1 LSKAS
6 AAADRR
12 AKTVWK
18 MFAQMDTR
26 TAPREAQRDCTT
38 PRLIGFGIGL
48 SPAASA
54 PRMDPNTSACGS
66 PPSAPLS
73 MAHPL
78 LQEQCST
85 GKILACADALG
96 TGHAR
101 PEKNH
106 GEVRAQLRRAR
117 GGVRREHEGG
127 GFERQWRTSIY
138 RSSLRLSASTLSVTE
153 TSRSEIFFTPPHIKL
168 ATDSHH
174 HPPSIPRH
182 ATSFPHVSFATRCRE
197 SACFHPKSRGAPS
210 FLLFLSSPPPDWRR
224 ASSLRL
230 GAI

>member
-1 LSKAS
+1 MRITAIGS
-6 AAADRR
+6 AVNGTSVAAG
-12 AKTVWK
+12 T
-18 MFAQMDTR
+18 MQ
-26 TAPREAQRDCTT
+26 
-38 PRLIGFGIGL
+38 
-48 SPAASA
+48 
-54 PRMDPNTSACGS
+54 
-66 PPSAPLS
+66 
-73 MAHPL
+73 H
-78 LQEQCST
+78 
-85 GKILACADALG
+85 GKILACAEALG

-210 FLLFLSSPPPDWRR
+210 FLLFLTCTDRR
-224 ASSLRL
+224 
-230 GAI
+230 GGGVGDQ

>member
-1 LSKAS
+1 MTRPSPDEVPTGSRRIRKSRKEEGARELLAESKTSRPLAHRAQRRPQASSFFFVLLRAWIARGAVWCPPQARHGLSITHLSAGCQGFEALSKAS

-106 GEVRAQLRRAR
+106 G
-117 GGVRREHEGG
+117 
-127 GFERQWRTSIY
+127 
-138 RSSLRLSASTLSVTE
+138 
-153 TSRSEIFFTPPHIKL
+153 
-168 ATDSHH
+168 
-174 HPPSIPRH
+174 
-182 ATSFPHVSFATRCRE
+182 
-197 SACFHPKSRGAPS
+197 
-210 FLLFLSSPPPDWRR
+210 
-224 ASSLRL
+224 
-230 GAI
+230 

>member
-1 LSKAS
+1 MRS
-6 AAADRR
+6 AAGLHDAEAHRLR
-12 AKTVWK
+12 H
-18 MFAQMDTR
+18 R
-26 TAPREAQRDCTT
+26 TLSS
-38 PRLIGFGIGL
+38 RLRPTNGSQHLSLRITAIGSAVNGT
-48 SPAASA
+48 SVAAGT
-54 PRMDPNTSACGS
+54 MQ
-66 PPSAPLS
+66 
-73 MAHPL
+73 H
-78 LQEQCST
+78 
-85 GKILACADALG
+85 GKILACAEALG

-138 RSSLRLSASTLSVTE
+138 RSSLRLSASNLSVTE

-210 FLLFLSSPPPDWRR
+210 FLLFLRWWCRARSALRR
-224 ASSLRL
+224 QRDF
-230 GAI
+230 

>member
-1 LSKAS
+1 MSKAS

-54 PRMDPNTSACGS
+54 PRMDPNTSVCGS

-127 GFERQWRTSIY
+127 GFERHWWTSILPVVV
-138 RSSLRLSASTLSVTE
+138 SLFLFLRVTE
-153 TSRSEIFFTPPHIKL
+153 TSRREIFFTPPHIKL

-182 ATSFPHVSFATRCRE
+182 AASFPHVSFGTRCRE
-197 SACFHPKSRGAPS
+197 SACFHPKSRAAPS
-210 FLLFLSSPPPDWRR
+210 FLLFLR
-224 ASSLRL
+224 
-230 GAI
+230 